1 MCSSGVVRVVHFL
14 YVCGCWDTPSPGLF
28 DPGYVSLIYVYIMAI
43 INSLAIGKS
52 VKSAG
57 NLTYKTVRGR
67 TIASQRIT
75 TNKSNTPLQASQR
88 SKFSQVSQAM
98 TLVQSYINNFYEKS
112 KYGSARNSFFRE
124 NPNFTM
130 GGLVGEVK
138 EGVTTLA
145 DGMLASLSAIP
156 VKELLLVSKGTLPG
170 ILQAS
175 YIDFPNYK
183 FNQITYENPLRIVN
197 WVDDSAEQLCSYEFT
212 TPVKLADLKLLCFV
226 VSASSSFLYECTEFD
241 SGSFSTS
248 GNVPNDADVITTAR
262 VSFTDDTN
270 QFVKS
275 IEFGFSLAAATGS
288 PYAFAIAVPSVGG
301 KVPSLSG
308 IFITKPAG

>member
-1 MCSSGVVRVVHFL
+1 MFADAEIHSASGAGALDMFH
-14 YVCGCWDTPSPGLF
+14 
-28 DPGYVSLIYVYIMAI
+28 LIRYIMAI

-75 TNKSNTPLQASQR
+75 SNKSNTPMQASQR
-88 SKFSQVSQAM
+88 SRFSQVSQAM
-98 TLVQSYINNFYEKS
+98 TLVQGYIDTFYEKS
-112 KYGSARNSFFRE
+112 KYGSARNAFFRE

-145 DGMLASLSAIP
+145 DGMLASLSASP
-156 VKELLLVSKGTLPG
+156 VKELMLVSKGTLPG

-183 FNQITYENPLRIVN
+183 FNEITYENPLRVIN
-197 WVDDSAEQLCSYEFT
+197 WFENGSDQLCNFEFT
-212 TPVKLADLKLLCFV
+212 TPVKVADLKLICFAV
-226 VSASSSFLYECTEFD
+226 TASSSFLYQCSNFNA
-241 SGSFSTS
+241 GSFDVS
-248 GNVPNDADVITTAR
+248 GNAPSDADLITTAKVR
-262 VSFTDDTN
+262 FTDDTE

-275 IEFGFSLAAATGS
+275 MEFGFNLGIATHG
-288 PYAFAIAVPSVGG
+288 PYAFAVAVPSVGG
-301 KVPSLSG
+301 KVPTLSG